1 MIKTVFFS
9 IALLL
14 TVFSRAQSVVLVPDT
29 TSIEIG
35 DQLWLTL
42 SVNYRVDQGQDI
54 NVEFPDIS
62 DTLSKEIEVV
72 QTSDI
77 DTVISDDLLNFTL
90 SKKIKITSYETGRH
104 SIPPFRVQ
112 FNDQELSTP
121 EVYLEVRDVAEPID
135 DIKNIEDIKEP
146 LKDPLTFWEKNKQY
160 VLWFVF
166 SFVWAIVSFVVYK
179 WIMKIKA
186 RREANKVE
194 TVIIKP
200 AHEKA
205 LESLD
210 ALQAKSLWQNNQVK
224 AYHSGLSEILRLYL
238 EERFRIKALES
249 TTKEIIQ
256 SLQFKGLNSTQLEI
270 LRDLLTT
277 SDFVKFAKENPIGSE
292 NEAVFES
299 VVQFINETKRL
310 EENA

>member
-1 MIKTVFFS
+1 MMKTIFFN

-14 TVFSRAQSVVLVPDT
+14 TVFARAQSVVVVPDT

-35 DQLWLTL
+35 DQLWFTL

-54 NVEFPDIS
+54 NVEFPEIS

-104 SIPPFRVQ
+104 VIPPFRVK
-112 FNDQELSTP
+112 FNDQELSTSK
-121 EVYLEVRDVAEPID
+121 VYLEVRDVAEPID

-146 LKDPLTFWEKNKQY
+146 LEDPLTFWEKNKQY

-166 SFVWAIVSFVVYK
+166 SLVWAVVSFVVYK

-186 RREANKVE
+186 RREANTVE

-205 LESLD
+205 LESLN
-210 ALQAKSLWQNNQVK
+210 ALQAKSLWQKNQVK
-224 AYHSGLSEILRLYL
+224 AYYSGLSEILRSYL

-256 SLQFKGLNSTQLEI
+256 SLQFKGLNSTQLEV
-270 LRDLLTT
+270 LRNLLTT

-299 VVQFINETKRL
+299 IVQFINETKRL